1 MHSTCFFFALTSSI
15 IITIL
20 SLMFIILLDVKVTDL
35 KKILFMIDQYS
46 PQIYAAWTAQLDWHV
61 LTKMISHDI
70 IWGCFRSSPSVYS
83 IIKGHMCKVGKNV
96 DMSSQAQAEPQL
108 TVTWNKVRSQVKV
121 PQC

>member
-1 MHSTCFFFALTSSI
+1 
-15 IITIL
+15 
-20 SLMFIILLDVKVTDL
+20 
-35 KKILFMIDQYS
+35 MIDQYS
-46 PQIYAAWTAQLDWHV
+46 PQIYAAWTAWLDWHV

-96 DMSSQAQAEPQL
+96 DMSSQAQAEPQS